1 MENQKSKSFTPRK
14 SINPNAPLTT
24 RGLNYWRVIGLGL
37 IIASATFTGSIIS
50 ILWGMAR

>member
-1 MENQKSKSFTPRK
+1 MENQKSKSFTPGG
-14 SINPNAPLTT
+14 IVNPNARLTT

-37 IIASATFTGSIIS
+37 IIASATFMGSIIS